1 MKCNVSTAQRRR
13 RLPRN
18 IAAAEKFK
26 MHFLTPHHVGDDD
39 DDDDVAAAAA
49 AQHMYTIFFES
60 GGMQPRIS
68 VNASIIC
75 EHRLHI

>member
-1 MKCNVSTAQRRR
+1 MKCNVSTAQRQR

-39 DDDDVAAAAA
+39 DDDDVAA
-49 AQHMYTIFFES
+49 QRMYTIFFES

-75 EHRLHI
+75 EQRLHI